1 MTPNSG
7 REEDYLTSEKVHIQ
21 PRHQARAYGNPQF
34 LGWNLMKTVMGSGD
48 YHKAP
53 YMTLDLYNPKA
64 KPLSNEDNN
73 RLMAGLEP
81 VPDNMVPNAQ
91 LRKMERVMFE
101 EVVSIKWSEAW
112 LVKEWQSLT
121 GKWRN
126 DYANGGY
133 RTKTVSLNKVVFENF
148 NAEGT
153 RTHRSEDPMRLFK
166 ANGISFFTELKE
178 QGEYTA
184 PYIIKDGKWYEQS
197 RGIYSGNNWNPE
209 RFFIYKK
216 VD

>member
-1 MTPNSG
+1 
-7 REEDYLTSEKVHIQ
+7 
-21 PRHQARAYGNPQF
+21 
-34 LGWNLMKTVMGSGD
+34 
-48 YHKAP
+48 
-53 YMTLDLYNPKA
+53 
-64 KPLSNEDNN
+64 
-73 RLMAGLEP
+73 MADLEP
-81 VPDNMVPNAQ
+81 VPDNMEPNAQ

-112 LVKEWQSLT
+112 LVKEWQALI
-121 GKWRN
+121 GKWRY

-153 RTHRSEDPMRLFK
+153 RTHRSEDPTRLFK
-166 ANGISFFTELKE
+166 ANGISFFTEIKK

-197 RGIYSGNNWNPE
+197 RGIYSGNNSDPA
-209 RFFIYKK
+209 RFFIYEK